1 MRDELQLLDKLQLN
15 FDSHG
20 LFLLNLVLALV
31 MFGVALEIKPKHF
44 KDVFMNPK
52 SAIAGFISQFLLLPF
67 ITFLLTIL
75 FSNYITVG
83 VALGMI
89 MVASCPGGNI
99 SNFISHLA
107 KGNTAL
113 SISLTGLSSIGA
125 IFLTPANFAFYGNLF
140 INYSERTSELV
151 RPISIDPVQMFTTVF
166 IILGIPLIVGIQFSR
181 FLPKVAQIITK
192 PMKIFSI
199 LAFIGFIIVAFSNNF
214 QHFINH
220 FKWVILIVFIHNLFA
235 LSSGYTFA
243 RIFKLNKINKRTL
256 AIETGIQN
264 SGLALVLIFNP
275 KIFPADLEI
284 GAMAYIA
291 AWWGI
296 WHIVSGLSLA
306 MYWRKHE
313 VGDE

>member
-1 MRDELQLLDKLQLN
+1 MKEDLQLLDRLQLN
-15 FDSHG
+15 FDSGG
-20 LFLLNLVLALV
+20 LFFLNLILAFV

-44 KDVFMNPK
+44 KDIFLNPK
-52 SAIAGFISQFLLLPF
+52 SAIAGFTSQFLLLPF
-67 ITFLLTIL
+67 ITFLLTVI
-75 FSNYITVG
+75 FSDYLTVG

-99 SNFISHLA
+99 SNFISSLA

-113 SISLTGLSSIGA
+113 SVSLTGLSSIGA
-125 IFLTPANFAFYGNLF
+125 IFLTPANFSFYGTLF
-140 INYSERTSELV
+140 IQYSEKTSDLI
-151 RPISIDPVQMFTTVF
+151 RPISIDPVQMFSTVF
-166 IILGIPLIVGIQFSR
+166 IILGIPLIIGIQFSR
-181 FLPKVAQIITK
+181 LFPKITHRIIF

-199 LAFIGFIIVAFSNNF
+199 FAFIGFIVVAFSNNF
-214 QHFINH
+214 EHFINH
-220 FKWVILIVFIHNLFA
+220 VKWVTIIVFIHNLFA
-235 LSSGYTFA
+235 LTSGYKFA
-243 RIFKLNKINKRTL
+243 KLFKLSPINRRTI

-296 WHIVSGLSLA
+296 WHIVSGLGIA
-306 MYWRKHE
+306 AYWRKKPLKTT
-313 VGDE
+313 